1 MNDTLKEQGRSFS
14 AETVRLFT
22 YVLHYDELAKP
33 RTLTFRLEAPRV
45 VVKRGEG
52 GTAPAWQPS
61 SGELMQADGH
71 TSREHVTLEKRG
83 GVTVAVD
90 SGSSNGTFINGQ
102 RLNGEAVLA
111 DGDLV
116 QVGYALW
123 SYREVPKTLLRGLD
137 APPPGVD
144 RSYCPEVAEL
154 QRLLALIAPSKEP
167 VLVIAETGSG
177 KELIANTVHR
187 LSGRKGELV
196 AVDCGAVPESLFEST
211 FFGHEKGAYTGATEA
226 REGEVLRANKGTLFL
241 DEVGNLA
248 VPSQAKLLRVLEV
261 SQVSRLGG
269 RGPQPVDVRWV
280 AATNAQLFD
289 DQGFRSDLVHRL
301 AGFVARLPPLRK
313 RREDLGLLTAR
324 FLEELGVT
332 SASISA
338 PAARVLFSHPFPGNV
353 RQLRATLRSAALLA
367 RADSKPGQLEL
378 DLPHF
383 PELSRPAVAG
393 ASASGAAQAEV
404 EAQGDIKPRARP
416 PTSEELMKV
425 LDETGGNVSQAA
437 KRLQTYPRQL
447 YRWLEQMPEVLEKY
461 RK

>member
-1 MNDTLKEQGRSFS
+1 MNDTLKEKSRAVD

-22 YVLHYDELAKP
+22 YVLHFDELTTS
-33 RTLTFRLEAPRV
+33 RTITFRLEASRV
-45 VVKRGEG
+45 VVKRGDGREV
-52 GTAPAWQPS
+52 PAWLHS
-61 SGELMQADGH
+61 SGELMQADPH
-71 TSREHVTLEKRG
+71 TSRNHLTLERRG
-83 GVTVAVD
+83 HATIAIDG
-90 SGSSNGTFINGQ
+90 GSSNGTFINGE
-102 RLNGEAVLA
+102 LLSGERVLT

-116 QVGYALW
+116 QVGHALW
-123 SYREVPKTLLRGLD
+123 SYREVPKTMLRGLD
-137 APPPGVD
+137 APPAGVD

-154 QRLLALIAPSKEP
+154 HRLLALIAPSKEP

-211 FFGHEKGAYTGATEA
+211 FFGHEKGAYTGATES

-289 DQGFRSDLVHRL
+289 DQAFRSDLVHRL

-338 PAARVLFSHPFPGNV
+338 PAARVLFNHPFPGNV
-353 RQLRATLRSAALLA
+353 RQLRASLRSAALLA
-367 RADSKPGQLEL
+367 RADSEGGKLQL
-378 DLPHF
+378 DVPHF
-383 PELSRPAVAG
+383 PELARPVAG
-393 ASASGAAQAEV
+393 APASASPEGDTQLEV
-404 EAQGDIKPRARP
+404 KPRAKP
-416 PTSEELMKV
+416 PTAEELMKV

-447 YRWLEQMPEVLEKY
+447 YRWFEQMPEVLEKY